1 MTLKKSQSVFC
12 FLLSFVLL
20 VTFLW
25 SIYNLVNR
33 ISSDIE
39 AKAIYDLDKLSLFCS
54 IISLMFFFGYAHYVL
69 NKVIFL
75 QRSFFYMG
83 WWSFLL
89 IAKEFLE
96 LIPNKVTQISLV
108 LLVHL
113 LGLYL
118 VILTFINL
126 RKLLTE
132 AKGERTGTTI
142 KK

>member
-20 VTFLW
+20 ITFLW
-25 SIYNLVNR
+25 SIYNVVNK
-33 ISSDIE
+33 ISSNIE
-39 AKAIYDLDKLSLFCS
+39 VKAIYDLDKLAIFCS
-54 IISLMFFFGYAHYVL
+54 IVSLMFFFGYAQYVL

-75 QRSFFYMG
+75 QKSFFYMG

-89 IAKEFLE
+89 IVKEFLG
-96 LIPNKVTQISLV
+96 LIPNKTTQISVV
-108 LLVHL
+108 LFVHL
-113 LGLYL
+113 IGLYL

-132 AKGERTGTTI
+132 ERTVVDP
-142 KK
+142 